1 MRGGGHEFEPGL
13 AGNPGGPAR
22 GQPSNEERR
31 ARLTPGRRP
40 GVEAR
45 AALLWVALVAAC
57 RAAPVEPCPAAR
69 LAADRAPLVAS
80 TSRFDSAFAAAGAE
94 FHVPPTVL
102 KGIGWVETR
111 WQMVEGA
118 EEFSGRP
125 PAFGVMALRGVALER
140 GAALAGVTVAA
151 ARRDPVA
158 NIRAAAALLDAYAGE
173 AAIDR
178 SHSEPWS
185 VVVAR
190 YSGIELAEG
199 RATYGREVDRALGFA
214 AARAAP
220 AGTAAAPAA
229 CPPPPASGGAPDYA
243 SAVWRASPNF
253 NQRPAD
259 STGAMHIVI
268 IHTCESNYTSCWS
281 WLVNPAS
288 QASAHYVVNE
298 DGSEASQLV
307 LERDRAWHI
316 AALYDCTLNRRHDCW
331 LNGVQSNHFTVGV
344 EHAGFVSQDS
354 FPASQIEVSAAL
366 VCDVTRDRGIPRDWQ
381 HIVAHG
387 QLQPG
392 DRTDPGPHW
401 PWIAYVHRVQ
411 ARCGEVVVDDSAA
424 FNDPAL
430 AAAAVPG
437 TWTASDSTPDYY
449 GGGYRWALT
458 QPGAT
463 DGAVFSFRLAAAGP
477 RTLDA
482 RWTSGTNR
490 SSRAAYA
497 VITVAGDTL
506 AVVRQD
512 QTTGGGRWHTLG
524 TWTFPAGWNRVV
536 LLQRDVSGAVV
547 VADALRVRE

>member
-1 MRGGGHEFEPGL
+1 MSKAVL
-13 AGNPGGPAR
+13 A
-22 GQPSNEERR
+22 
-31 ARLTPGRRP
+31 LI
-40 GVEAR
+40 V
-45 AALLWVALVAAC
+45 LVAAC
-57 RAAPVEPCPAAR
+57 RQAPVEPCPAGP
-69 LAADRAPLVAS
+69 LAAAVTPPP
-80 TSRFDSAFAAAGAE
+80 SRPSPFDSAFRAAGAE
-94 FHVPPTVL
+94 FHVPPEL
-102 KGIGWVETR
+102 LAGLGWVETR
-111 WQMVEGA
+111 WQLVEGE
-118 EEFSGRP
+118 EEFPGRP
-125 PAFGVMALRGVALER
+125 PAFGVMALRGAALER
-140 GAALAGVTVAA
+140 GAALAGVLLEA
-151 ARRDPVA
+151 ARHDPLA
-158 NIRAAAALLDAYAGE
+158 NVRAAAALLDLYARE
-173 AAIDR
+173 AGIDR
-178 SHSEPWS
+178 TRIDAWS
-185 VVVAR
+185 PVVTR
-190 YSGIELAEG
+190 YGGIELPEG
-199 RATYGREVDRALGFA
+199 RAAYTRAVDRALVRTGA
-214 AARAAP
+214 GPGLVPPAAP
-220 AGTAAAPAA
+220 GA
-229 CPPPPASGGAPDYA
+229 CPPPAATGAPDYA
-243 SAVWRASPNF
+243 PAVWRPSPNF
-253 NQRPAD
+253 DQRAAD
-259 STGAMHIVI
+259 STGAIHMVIV
-268 IHTCESNYTSCWS
+268 HTCESNYASCWS
-281 WLVNPAS
+281 WLVNPVA
-288 QASAHYVVNE
+288 QASAHYVVSE
-298 DGSEASQLV
+298 EGSEISQLV
-307 LERDRAWHI
+307 LERNRAWHI

-354 FPASQIEVSAAL
+354 FPASQIEASAAL

-497 VITVAGDTL
+497 VITAAGDTL